1 MGEIHRTKGSVIK
14 RIEVIYVANDG
25 KENLIVPTSEE
36 ARKNGRK
43 GGIASG
49 KARREKRDRKQMA
62 SDLLDLT
69 MQGAGVDK
77 IKKFFGVKDIEL
89 NAYQVTVLSCL
100 MKAMQKGDA
109 NALEKLL
116 KISGEQF
123 AEVLDVSVGKSEKLA
138 DIMSQLKG
146 E

>member
-1 MGEIHRTKGSVIK
+1 M
-14 RIEVIYVANDG
+14 ANE
-25 KENLIVPTSEE
+25 ENLRTPTTKE
-36 ARKNGRK
+36 AREIGRK

-49 KARREKRDRKQMA
+49 KARREKRDRKQRA
-62 SDLLDLT
+62 AELFDLT
-69 MQGAGVDK
+69 MQGAGVEK
-77 IKKFFGVKDIEL
+77 IKKFFGIHEDL
-89 NAYQVTVLSCL
+89 TAYETMVLSCF

-123 AEVLDVSVGKSEKLA
+123 AEVLDVTVAKSEKLA
-138 DIMSQLKG
+138 DIMEQLKG

>member
-1 MGEIHRTKGSVIK
+1 M
-14 RIEVIYVANDG
+14 AN
-25 KENLIVPTSEE
+25 EQNLIPNSERTPTERRE
-36 ARKNGRK
+36 NARKA
-43 GGIASG
+43 GIASG
-49 KARREKRDRKQMA
+49 KARREKRDRKQRA
-62 SDLLDLT
+62 AELFDLT

-77 IKKFFGVKDIEL
+77 IKRFFNINDEL
-89 NAYQVTVLSCL
+89 NAYEVMVLSCF

-116 KISGEQF
+116 RISGEQF
-123 AEVLDVSVGKSEKLA
+123 AEVLDVTVGKSEKLA

>member
-1 MGEIHRTKGSVIK
+1 M
-14 RIEVIYVANDG
+14 ANDG
-25 KENLIVPTSEE
+25 IENLIPVRSEDE
-36 ARKNGRK
+36 AREKGRK

-77 IKKFFGVKDIEL
+77 IKKFFNIKGIEL

-123 AEVLDVSVGKSEKLA
+123 AEVLDVTVGKSEKLA
-138 DIMSQLKG
+138 DIMEQLKG
-146 E
+146 GD

>member
-1 MGEIHRTKGSVIK
+1 M
-14 RIEVIYVANDG
+14 ANEG
-25 KENLIVPTSEE
+25 IENLKPVRSKEE
-36 ARKNGRK
+36 ARERGRA

-77 IKKFFGVKDIEL
+77 IKKFFGMKNTEL

-116 KISGEQF
+116 KIAGEQF
-123 AEVLDVSVGKSEKLA
+123 TELLDVSVGKSEKLA
-138 DIMSQLKG
+138 DIMEQLKG

>member
-1 MGEIHRTKGSVIK
+1 M
-14 RIEVIYVANDG
+14 ANDG
-25 KENLIVPTSEE
+25 IKNLIPVQSEEE
-36 ARKNGRK
+36 AREKGRK

-77 IKKFFGVKDIEL
+77 IKKFFGMKNTEL

-138 DIMSQLKG
+138 DIMEQLKG

>member
-1 MGEIHRTKGSVIK
+1 M
-14 RIEVIYVANDG
+14 AN
-25 KENLIVPTSEE
+25 EQNLIPNSERTPTERRNN
-36 ARKNGRK
+36 ARKA
-43 GGIASG
+43 GIASG
-49 KARREKRDRKQMA
+49 KARREKRDRKQRA
-62 SDLLDLT
+62 AELFDLT
-69 MQGAGVDK
+69 MQGAGVEK
-77 IKKFFGVKDIEL
+77 IKKFFNINDDL
-89 NAYQVTVLSCL
+89 TAYETMVLSCF

>member
-1 MGEIHRTKGSVIK
+1 M
-14 RIEVIYVANDG
+14 ANDG
-25 KENLIVPTSEE
+25 IENLIPVRSVEE
-36 ARKNGRK
+36 AREKGRK

-77 IKKFFGVKDIEL
+77 IKKFFGMKDIEL

-116 KISGEQF
+116 KIAGEQF
-123 AEVLDVSVGKSEKLA
+123 TELLDVSVGKSEKLA
-138 DIMSQLKG
+138 DIMDQIKG

>member
-1 MGEIHRTKGSVIK
+1 M
-14 RIEVIYVANDG
+14 ANDG
-25 KENLIVPTSEE
+25 IENLIPVRSVEE
-36 ARKNGRK
+36 AREKGRK

-77 IKKFFGVKDIEL
+77 IKKFFGMKNTEL

-116 KISGEQF
+116 KIAGEQF
-123 AEVLDVSVGKSEKLA
+123 TELLDVSVGKSDKLA
-138 DIMSQLKG
+138 DIMEQLKND
-146 E
+146 

>member
-1 MGEIHRTKGSVIK
+1 M
-14 RIEVIYVANDG
+14 ANE
-25 KENLIVPTSEE
+25 ENLVSLADRTTEE
-36 ARKNGRK
+36 RREIAIKA
-43 GGIASG
+43 GIASG

-77 IKKFFGVKDIEL
+77 IKKFFGMKNTEL

-100 MKAMQKGDA
+100 MKAMQRGDA
-109 NALEKLL
+109 SALEKRL
-116 KISGEQF
+116 KVAGEQF
-123 AEVLDVSVGKSEKLA
+123 TELLDVSVGKSEKLA
-138 DIMSQLKG
+138 DIMEQLKG

>member
-1 MGEIHRTKGSVIK
+1 M
-14 RIEVIYVANDG
+14 ANDG
-25 KENLIVPTSEE
+25 IDNLIPQSERTKDE
-36 ARKNGRK
+36 QREIARM

-62 SDLLDLT
+62 SDMLELM
-69 MQGAGVDK
+69 MQGAGVEK
-77 IKKFFGVKDIEL
+77 IKKFFGIDGEI
-89 NAYQVTVLSCL
+89 NAYQTMFLSCV

-116 KISGEQF
+116 KIAGEQF
-123 AEVLDVSVGKSEKLA
+123 TELLDVSVGKSEKLA

>member
-1 MGEIHRTKGSVIK
+1 M
-14 RIEVIYVANDG
+14 ANE
-25 KENLIVPTSEE
+25 ENLRTPSTDE
-36 ARKNGRK
+36 AREIGRK

-49 KARREKRDRKQMA
+49 KARREKRDRKQRMA
-62 SDLLDLT
+62 ELLDLN

-77 IKKFFGVKDIEL
+77 IKKFFGLKDEL
-89 NAYQVTVLSCL
+89 TAYETICLSCL

-116 KISGEQF
+116 KIAGEQF
-123 AEVLDVSVGKSEKLA
+123 TELLDVSVGKSEKLA
-138 DIMSQLKG
+138 DIMDQLKG

>member
-1 MGEIHRTKGSVIK
+1 M
-14 RIEVIYVANDG
+14 AN
-25 KENLIVPTSEE
+25 EQNLRVPTSKE
-36 ARKNGRK
+36 AREIGRK

-49 KARREKRDRKQMA
+49 KARKEKRDRKQRA
-62 SDLLDLT
+62 AEQFDLNI
-69 MQGAGVDK
+69 QGEDDEK
-77 IKKFFGVKDIEL
+77 IKKFFNINDDL
-89 NAYQVTVLSCL
+89 TAYETMVLSCF

-138 DIMSQLKG
+138 DIMEQLKG

>member
-1 MGEIHRTKGSVIK
+1 M
-14 RIEVIYVANDG
+14 ANDG
-25 KENLIVPTSEE
+25 IENLIPQSERTKE
-36 ARKNGRK
+36 EQREIARK

-49 KARREKRDRKQMA
+49 KARKEKRDRKQRA
-62 SDLLDLT
+62 AELFDLT
-69 MQGAGVDK
+69 MQGAGVEK
-77 IKKFFGVKDIEL
+77 IKKFFNINDNL
-89 NAYQVTVLSCL
+89 TAYETMVLSCF

-123 AEVLDVSVGKSEKLA
+123 AEVLDVTVGKSEKLA
-138 DIMSQLKG
+138 DIMDQLKG

>member
-1 MGEIHRTKGSVIK
+1 M
-14 RIEVIYVANDG
+14 ANDG
-25 KENLIVPTSEE
+25 IENLIPQSERTKE
-36 ARKNGRK
+36 EQREIARL

-49 KARREKRDRKQMA
+49 KARKEKRDRKQRA
-62 SDLLDLT
+62 AELFDLT

-77 IKKFFGVKDIEL
+77 IKKFFNINEDL
-89 NAYQVTVLSCL
+89 TAYETMVLSCF

-116 KISGEQF
+116 RISGEQF
-123 AEVLDVSVGKSEKLA
+123 AEVLDVTVAKSEKLA

>member
-1 MGEIHRTKGSVIK
+1 M
-14 RIEVIYVANDG
+14 AN
-25 KENLIVPTSEE
+25 EQNLIPNSERTPTERRDN
-36 ARKNGRK
+36 ARKA
-43 GGIASG
+43 GIASG
-49 KARREKRDRKQMA
+49 KARREKRDRKQRA
-62 SDLLDLT
+62 AELFDLT
-69 MQGAGVDK
+69 MQGAGVEK
-77 IKKFFGVKDIEL
+77 IKKFFNINDDL
-89 NAYQVTVLSCL
+89 TAYETMVLSCF

>member
-1 MGEIHRTKGSVIK
+1 M
-14 RIEVIYVANDG
+14 ANDG
-25 KENLIVPTSEE
+25 IENLIPVQSEEE
-36 ARKNGRK
+36 AREKGRK

-77 IKKFFGVKDIEL
+77 IKKFFGMKDIEL

-116 KISGEQF
+116 KIAGEQF
-123 AEVLDVSVGKSEKLA
+123 TELLDVSVGKSEKLA
-138 DIMSQLKG
+138 DIMEQLKG

>member
-1 MGEIHRTKGSVIK
+1 M
-14 RIEVIYVANDG
+14 AN
-25 KENLIVPTSEE
+25 EQNLIPNSERTPTERRE
-36 ARKNGRK
+36 NARKA
-43 GGIASG
+43 GIASG
-49 KARREKRDRKQMA
+49 KARREKRDRKQRA
-62 SDLLDLT
+62 AELFDLT

-77 IKKFFGVKDIEL
+77 IKRFFNINDEL
-89 NAYQVTVLSCL
+89 NAYEVMVLSCF

-138 DIMSQLKG
+138 DIMEQLKG

>member
-1 MGEIHRTKGSVIK
+1 M
-14 RIEVIYVANDG
+14 IYVANNE
-25 KENLIVPTSEE
+25 ENLVSLADRTTEE
-36 ARKNGRK
+36 RREIATKA
-43 GGIASG
+43 GIASG

-77 IKKFFGVKDIEL
+77 IKKFFNIKGIEL

-116 KISGEQF
+116 KIAGEQF
-123 AEVLDVSVGKSEKLA
+123 TELLDVSVGKSEKLA
-138 DIMSQLKG
+138 DIMEQLKG
-146 E
+146 GD

>member
-1 MGEIHRTKGSVIK
+1 M
-14 RIEVIYVANDG
+14 ANDG
-25 KENLIVPTSEE
+25 IDNLIPVRSVEE
-36 ARKNGRK
+36 AREKGRK

-77 IKKFFGVKDIEL
+77 IKKFFGMKDIEL

-116 KISGEQF
+116 KIAGEQF
-123 AEVLDVSVGKSEKLA
+123 TELLDVSVGKSEKLA
-138 DIMSQLKG
+138 DIMEQLKG

>member
-1 MGEIHRTKGSVIK
+1 MEGI
-14 RIEVIYVANDG
+14 
-25 KENLIVPTSEE
+25 ENLKPVRSKEE
-36 ARKNGRK
+36 ARERGRA

-77 IKKFFGVKDIEL
+77 IKKFFGMKNTEL

-116 KISGEQF
+116 KIAGEQF
-123 AEVLDVSVGKSEKLA
+123 AEVLGVTVGKSEKLA

>member
-1 MGEIHRTKGSVIK
+1 M
-14 RIEVIYVANDG
+14 ANE
-25 KENLIVPTSEE
+25 ENLVPMTDLTESER
-36 ARKNGRK
+36 RKMARK

-49 KARREKRDRKQMA
+49 KARREKRDRKQRA
-62 SDLLDLT
+62 AELFDLT
-69 MQGAGVDK
+69 MQGAGVEK
-77 IKKFFGVKDIEL
+77 IKKFFGMHEDL
-89 NAYQVTVLSCL
+89 TAYETMVLSCF

-123 AEVLDVSVGKSEKLA
+123 AEVLDVTVAKSEKLA

>member
-1 MGEIHRTKGSVIK
+1 MTDTKGAND
-14 RIEVIYVANDG
+14 VANDG
-25 KENLIVPTSEE
+25 IENLIPVRTEEE
-36 ARKNGRK
+36 AREKGRK

-49 KARREKRDRKQMA
+49 KARREKRDRKQRMA
-62 SDLLDLT
+62 ELLDLN

-77 IKKFFGVKDIEL
+77 IKKFFGLKDDL
-89 NAYQVTVLSCL
+89 TAYETICLSCL

-138 DIMSQLKG
+138 DIMDQLKND
-146 E
+146 

>member
-1 MGEIHRTKGSVIK
+1 M
-14 RIEVIYVANDG
+14 AN
-25 KENLIVPTSEE
+25 EQNLIPNSERTPTERRNN
-36 ARKNGRK
+36 ARKA
-43 GGIASG
+43 GIASG
-49 KARREKRDRKQMA
+49 KARREKRDRKQRA
-62 SDLLDLT
+62 AELFDLT
-69 MQGAGVDK
+69 MQGAGVEK
-77 IKKFFGVKDIEL
+77 IKKFFNINEDL
-89 NAYQVTVLSCL
+89 TAYETMVLSCF